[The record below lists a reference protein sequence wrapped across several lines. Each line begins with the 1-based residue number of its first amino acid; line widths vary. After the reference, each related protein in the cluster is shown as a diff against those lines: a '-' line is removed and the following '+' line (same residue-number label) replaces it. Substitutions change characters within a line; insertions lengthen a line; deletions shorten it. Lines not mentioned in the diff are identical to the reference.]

1 MSNRIKILSEDL
13 ANKIAAGE
21 VVERPAAVVKE
32 LLENAIDAGSTRIT
46 VEIKS
51 GGKQF
56 IRVIDNG
63 FGMTREDAVLAFA
76 RHATSKLSDVDDLSR
91 IGTLG
96 FRGEALPS
104 IASVSKVEMTTNTQD
119 GVAGTRIRIEGGQML
134 EAEDVGRA
142 PGTTVTISHLFYN
155 VPARRK
161 FLRGADTEQRHVVNV
176 LTSTALAYP
185 EIAFTLM
192 ADGREALSMPSAPN
206 HYARCRA
213 VIGDTAMNTMI
224 PLMFEDQL
232 LRLNG
237 FICRP
242 DAARIARTNQ
252 HLFINLRSIT
262 SRLIN
267 HAVYQGYGTLLPK
280 DKYPFSILYL
290 AIDLDQVD
298 VNVHPTK
305 REVRFSNDTFIH
317 ERVIRATRLALQSSD
332 IVPDFQSETPMIAA
346 SVSLGLPTNTMGGG
360 LTGDSTLRAIGRR
373 VQIDLFT
380 ALNQT
385 PRNPS
390 EPWVYTPGK
399 ELSGTAVGQDETNL
413 IENDHADPST
423 TRAPETQMVSLWQ
436 LHNAYIFAS
445 IKGGLVVI
453 DQHSAHERILYEKAL
468 ETLSESSGSAQQL
481 LFSITVDLPLL
492 QFALVKEHMDLFN
505 RLGFSVKLF
514 GGQTVV
520 IDAVPA
526 FGRAD
531 GETTLFQRMIDEL
544 EHLPTADLKPEEQV
558 ALAFANR
565 AGITKGTPLSQS
577 EMNALMNDLFAT
589 SMPYFSPRGRP
600 IVARMSMEEVER
612 KFNKPS

>member
-32 LLENAIDAGSTRIT
+32 LLENAIDAGSSRIT
-46 VEIKS
+46 IEIKS

-63 FGMTREDAVLAFA
+63 SGMNREDAVLAFA

-119 GVAGTRIRIEGGQML
+119 GIAGTRIRIEGGQMF
-134 EAEDVGRA
+134 EPEDVGRA
-142 PGTTVTISHLFYN
+142 PGTTLTISHLFYN

-161 FLRGADTEQRHVVNV
+161 FLRGADTEQRHVVSV
-176 LTSTALAYP
+176 LTSAALAYP
-185 EIAFTLM
+185 EIAFTLT
-192 ADGREALSMPSAPN
+192 ADGREALSLSSAPN

-213 VIGDTAMNTMI
+213 VIGDTAMNQMI
-224 PLMFEDQL
+224 PLVFEDQL

-237 FICRP
+237 FISRP
-242 DAARIARTNQ
+242 DSARIARTNQ
-252 HLFINLRSIT
+252 HLFINFRPIT
-262 SRLIN
+262 NRVIN
-267 HAVYQGYGTLLPK
+267 HAVYEGYGTLLPK

-305 REVRFSNDTFIH
+305 REVRFSNDTFIY

-332 IVPDFQSETPMIAA
+332 IVADFQSESPMMAA
-346 SVSLGLPTNTMGGG
+346 TVYSGLPVET
-360 LTGDSTLRAIGRR
+360 IGAVPNSDFNLKGIARR

-380 ALNQT
+380 ALSQA
-385 PRNPS
+385 PVSPL
-390 EPWVYTPGK
+390 EPWEYTPGK
-399 ELSGTAVGQDETNL
+399 ALPGASSNHDGTLGP
-413 IENDHADPST
+413 ENDQADT
-423 TRAPETQMVSLWQ
+423 AATRAPELQLVSLWQ

-445 IKGGLVVI
+445 IKGGLVLI
-453 DQHSAHERILYEKAL
+453 DQHSAHERILFEQAL
-468 ETLSESSGSAQQL
+468 ETLSESSGSSQQL
-481 LFSITVDLPLL
+481 LFSITVDLPLV
-492 QFALVKEHMDLFN
+492 QFALVREHLDLFN
-505 RLGFSVKLF
+505 RLGFSLKLF

-526 FGRAD
+526 FGQAD
-531 GETTLFQRMIDEL
+531 GESNLFQRMIDEL
-544 EHLPTADLKPEEQV
+544 EHLPTADLKPEERV

-565 AGITKGTPLSQS
+565 AGITKGTPLSQE

-589 SMPYFSPRGRP
+589 SMPYVSPRGRP

-612 KFNKPS
+612 KFNKR